1 MSLPTILKLQFL
13 YFIVQK
19 KSRVGKGD
27 TPDTM
32 GYAHGPP
39 GSLTSFTDAGVCP
52 EPAERDGQG
61 VAGVELVTRSS
72 SQSEKSTQGE
82 MREREGD
89 PTRRVL
95 DFSSKGGRC

>member
-1 MSLPTILKLQFL
+1 MRKDKESSFH
-13 YFIVQK
+13 FIFPK
-19 KSRVGKGD
+19 K
-27 TPDTM
+27 
-32 GYAHGPP
+32 
-39 GSLTSFTDAGVCP
+39 AGVRP

-95 DFSSKGGRC
+95 DFSSKGGRR